1 MPLIWLTTICLLYYA
16 VPGSEFS
23 KFLNYFSVLRWLVTS
38 LTTFSVIYFRYKAPW
53 KDIKREFQVP
63 IVFPII
69 ATVMNI
75 YIVISP
81 IIQNPEYMY
90 AVVFGIVMVTLLV
103 YLPIKKGWKGYKNL
117 LNSITLILQK
127 TFSIAP
133 TEKDLD

>member
-1 MPLIWLTTICLLYYA
+1 
-16 VPGSEFS
+16 
-23 KFLNYFSVLRWLVTS
+23 
-38 LTTFSVIYFRYKAPW
+38 
-53 KDIKREFQVP
+53 
-63 IVFPII
+63 
-69 ATVMNI
+69 MNI